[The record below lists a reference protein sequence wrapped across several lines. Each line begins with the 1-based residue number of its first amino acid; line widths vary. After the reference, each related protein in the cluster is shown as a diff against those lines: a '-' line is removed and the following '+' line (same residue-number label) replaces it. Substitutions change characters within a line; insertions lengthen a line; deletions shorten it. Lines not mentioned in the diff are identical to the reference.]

1 MPQKPT
7 EKQLLK
13 MSRMRS
19 RLSKQIKNFL
29 DAANLFLPNLEDED
43 LKASADES
51 FDAPPEESEE
61 PEDVVSLDEE
71 EFYYEAEDE
80 SEAPCVLPE
89 AVVLPLP
96 SNIVSEKVRVSI
108 KSLLSTERELRKGQA
123 NDALEGLRIGLANK
137 SLLLVTDVNQS
148 KSTKQNTR
156 AWASIRNAQSQILMH
171 AGSYRRAWQALTCI
185 GNSDDLTVYQSLEE
199 SDLVVVKDITSAKRF
214 GQGSETL
221 AWFWRIGP
229 SEDMLTGKWMEE
241 CESIQMDDKFM
252 FK

>member
-1 MPQKPT
+1 MKLPQKPT

-43 LKASADES
+43 LKASADQS
-51 FDAPPEESEE
+51 FDTPPEESEE
-61 PEDVVSLDEE
+61 PEDVVDESLDEE
-71 EFYYEAEDE
+71 EFCYEAEDE
-80 SEAPCVLPE
+80 SEAPGILPE

-108 KSLLSTERELRKGQA
+108 LPLLSTERELRKGQA
-123 NDALEGLRIGLANK
+123 NDALEGVRIGLANK

-156 AWASIRNAQSQILMH
+156 AWAS
-171 AGSYRRAWQALTCI
+171 
-185 GNSDDLTVYQSLEE
+185 V
-199 SDLVVVKDITSAKRF
+199 
-214 GQGSETL
+214 
-221 AWFWRIGP
+221 
-229 SEDMLTGKWMEE
+229 
-241 CESIQMDDKFM
+241 
-252 FK
+252 